1 MLTIAGKSSLINSLL
16 HFPEIARTV
25 SSLFVLT
32 TTCSDSSQGDIG
44 AACTSVVTE
53 YRHKTKDH
61 TAPITIEVEYLS
73 NPEIE
78 ELLKELLWKYR
89 QTLLP
94 EINQDSV
101 DAQDYTRYLRESA
114 QALSALEAAFKH
126 QSQFSEGFLSDMS
139 EGALERISQQLIQWT
154 NELVWPEGGNSG
166 RWTSTA
172 STAEECCEKTSVFM
186 NDRFWPFTKI
196 IR

>member
-1 MLTIAGKSSLINSLL
+1 
-16 HFPEIARTV
+16 
-25 SSLFVLT
+25 
-32 TTCSDSSQGDIG
+32 
-44 AACTSVVTE
+44 
-53 YRHKTKDH
+53 
-61 TAPITIEVEYLS
+61 VEYLS

-78 ELLKELLWKYR
+78 ELIKELLWKYR
-89 QTLLP
+89 QMLLP

-101 DAQDYTRYLRESA
+101 DAQDYTRYARESA
-114 QALSALEAAFKH
+114 QAWSALEAAFKH